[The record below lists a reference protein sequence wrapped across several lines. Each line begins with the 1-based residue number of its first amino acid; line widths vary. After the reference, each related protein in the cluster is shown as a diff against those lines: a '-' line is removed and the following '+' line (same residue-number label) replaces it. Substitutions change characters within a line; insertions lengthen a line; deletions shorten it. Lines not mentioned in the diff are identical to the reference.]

1 MTILTGFLG
10 SGKTTGAC
18 DHPDRLPW
26 LRQDGT
32 AKSYF
37 KELFRLDDDVD
48 YYIGETLQLEWET
61 PEETSMSRPASANLM
76 LFALS
81 G

>member
-1 MTILTGFLG
+1 VTILTGFLG

-26 LRQDGT
+26 LRQDDT

-48 YYIGETLQLEWET
+48 YY
-61 PEETSMSRPASANLM
+61 NC
-76 LFALS
+76 
-81 G
+81 